1 MQSTAEHDGRLVWVS
16 FMGFTI
22 FVATVLLSA
31 TVRGEEKPPTK
42 DKPAAAMV
50 EAEVEKQAEQQQK
63 LIQEQMEAEQKA
75 FEKQLREDPAWQPTH
90 EQTGEI
96 HVSPKPKN
104 DFVHCFCL
112 DPEGN
117 LLVGCGG
124 KRQQVEM
131 KGDRAERHTET
142 NPTELR
148 TYTPEGGLLMTW
160 NVSTEPQAIAVL
172 PDGTLF
178 VAGDGQLLKLDSDGV
193 VIAKAPLPSLAE
205 TKPTAKSK
213 EPKANDS
220 KPGDAQKEEKQ
231 VEQKKS
237 ADDKCDDA
245 MTKAQAA
252 AMEQYRRGV
261 TGLAATDTEVFVVS
275 LGNKGWGYSV
285 WRMDHDFKHPKEII
299 TGLTGCCGQ
308 MDIQAANGDLWIPE
322 NGRHR
327 VTRYD
332 RDGKKLAS
340 FGKRDR
346 KAADGFG
353 GCCEPKNLAIGP
365 GGDLFT
371 AESGEPVVVKRFSHE
386 GKFQNVVAMPKYKS
400 GCVHVCV
407 AASQDGRIFILNP
420 SESTIHVFADQW
432 KVPSHQFVRKIGV
445 TDGEGSRVQLNSFC
459 LDSKGNVLAA
469 CTGQA
474 GKGDIRAV
482 SPEGKLLQTWT
493 LDFVPQA
500 INRAAEGTIYAGGA
514 GKVAKLDADGKVLQ
528 EIKLPSD
535 MKPLPPEEEVKLREE
550 LKTVQAGYMKA
561 IQEYQTLQMKAMKL
575 RQELVKLQREVS
587 QAKNDEAK
595 NKLAEQVEKNQSESR
610 AATEKSQAAQ
620 KTFMERLPVLQK
632 IMVKLPAANGGTVT
646 GIAATNRD
654 LFVCR
659 MPDMGYGYEVWRT
672 DLNFGEPKKIITGLS
687 GCCGQMDLQ
696 ADGDEL
702 WIPENGRHR
711 VHRYDRDGKKL
722 SSFGKNDRAAID
734 GFGGCCEPKNIRI
747 VGDEIFTAEST
758 QPVQIKHF
766 SKGGRFQG
774 IVAVPTYKTGC
785 VRVCV
790 EVSADKKQVFCLSP
804 GENAIYVFEKGISSE
819 KKAVV
824 VKP

>member
-1 MQSTAEHDGRLVWVS
+1 MQRTAEHDGRFIRVP
-16 FMGFTI
+16 FMGFGI
-22 FVATVLLSA
+22 FAAFGLLTA

-42 DKPAAAMV
+42 DKPAAARV

-90 EQTGEI
+90 AQTGVI
-96 HVSPKPKN
+96 QVSPKPKN
-104 DFVHCFCL
+104 NFVHCFCL
-112 DPEGN
+112 APEGN

-124 KRQQVEM
+124 KRQHVEM
-131 KGDRAERHTET
+131 KGDQAEIHTET

-178 VAGDGQLLKLDSDGV
+178 VAGDGQLLKLDSEGV
-193 VIAKAPLPSLAE
+193 VVAKAPLPSLAE

-213 EPKANDS
+213 EPKADDS

-245 MTKAQAA
+245 NTKAQVA

-261 TGLAATDTEVFVVS
+261 TGLAVTDTEVFVVS

-285 WRMDHDFKHPKEII
+285 WRMDHDFKQPKEII

-371 AESGEPVVVKRFSHE
+371 AESGEPVVVKRFSRE

-420 SESTIHVFADQW
+420 SESTIHVFADQR
-432 KVPSHQFVRKIGV
+432 KEPSHQFVRKIGV
-445 TDGEGSRVQLNSFC
+445 TDGEGPRVQLNSFC

-474 GKGDIRAV
+474 GKGDIRVV
-482 SPEGKLLQTWT
+482 SLEGKLLQKWT

-500 INRAAEGTIYAGGA
+500 INRAAGGFIYAGGA
-514 GKVAKLDADGKVLQ
+514 GQVAKLDADGKVLQ
-528 EIKLPSD
+528 EVKLPSD
-535 MKPLPPEEEVKLREE
+535 RKPLLPEEEKKLREE
-550 LKTVQAGYMKA
+550 LKTLQADNAKA
-561 IQEYQTLQMKAMKL
+561 AQEYGKQQARVGVSRQQLAVLKL
-575 RQELVKLQREVS
+575 DADK
-587 QAKNDEAK
+587 AKNDDEKKTVAEKIKQAEA
-595 NKLAEQVEKNQSESR
+595 ESR
-610 AATEKSQAAQ
+610 EAFDRVKAAEKELRKYIS
-620 KTFMERLPVLQK
+620 TLQK
-632 IMVKLPAANGGTVT
+632 IMVQLPSGNRGTVT
-646 GIAATNRD
+646 GIAATKRD

-659 MPDMGYGYEVWRT
+659 MPDIGYGYEVWRT

-696 ADGDEL
+696 AAGDEL

-766 SKGGRFQG
+766 SKDGRFQG

-804 GENAIYVFEKGISSE
+804 GENAIYVFEKGTSAE